1 MTTILFIPVHLR
13 AQQLTCDGRAG
24 LDYPFELVS
33 VDQLRDGRLDWRAI
47 SPVARRRRQ
56 HQEKRVPQVARR
68 PSVRVTTGLRSTWRC
83 PFSAR
88 CAVVCSA
95 RLLEMLPKKTLRH
108 FQSIAH
114 SGACRKTPSAAENR
128 HSEPRKLLEVGC
140 EVRDLSRPRGCA
152 LHRTDQPHGIAG
164 ETRSRGGRLPPAP
177 DRRHHRGPLL
187 MAIAGEPRASE

>member
-1 MTTILFIPVHLR
+1 MTVVSTGARSRRWHAGVDSTKRKECRRSQGVHWCGSR
-13 AQQLTCDGRAG
+13 RVCAQRGAA
-24 LDYPFELVS
+24 FS
-33 VDQLRDGRLDWRAI
+33 
-47 SPVARRRRQ
+47 ARS
-56 HQEKRVPQVARR
+56 AA
-68 PSVRVTTGLRSTWRC
+68 
-83 PFSAR
+83 FSAR

-114 SGACRKTPSAAENR
+114 WGACRKTPSAAENR

-164 ETRSRGGRLPPAP
+164 ETRSRGSRLPPAP

-187 MAIAGEPRASE
+187 MAIAEEPPRI